1 MSVADKFKLEDEN
14 YEFEGTITSSTQ
26 TQTGSTFNVTGKAG
40 FYGKVWVTYNFLV
53 NPKHETQ
60 GSFTGVGHSITDD
73 GEAQGGIRN
82 GVWSRDGHVMTV
94 YSLDDISDGVLNF
107 CVETWDFRDDSV
119 KFEFSRVQK

>member
-73 GEAQGGIRN
+73 GEAQGGHSERRVES
-82 GVWSRDGHVMTV
+82 GWPCYDGLFT
-94 YSLDDISDGVLNF
+94 
-107 CVETWDFRDDSV
+107 R
-119 KFEFSRVQK
+119 